1 MNQENKLKVNNFTQL
16 GFYINHLLDEG
27 KFLNM
32 EDVAIHTERGDILT
46 YLDLEFPGEF
56 NSKNLANPEELEKAF
71 IEISTIDPK
80 ELIVSKNGLAFLMA
94 LCLEYAQRA

>member
-56 NSKNLANPEELEKAF
+56 NSK
-71 IEISTIDPK
+71 I
-80 ELIVSKNGLAFLMA
+80 
-94 LCLEYAQRA
+94 